1 MQGLSYH
8 SSLRDETGLGCL
20 AKVRPEM
27 AGDGAHSA
35 HMALHMHPSGNTLAA
50 AGEIC
55 PKRFQ
60 QLLDMSRHPSLI
72 SFTSFANSTLSAL
85 VHELD
90 HLGGHPGNL
99 WNVIAPADH
108 KAGSSALQTLGTLQK
123 LWQLCKALQGA
134 WHPHRPLEHPLLLPT
149 SCLA

>member
-1 MQGLSYH
+1 VQGQTYH

-55 PKRFQ
+55 PKRYQ
-60 QLLDMSRHPSLI
+60 QPLDMSRQSIIDQLH
-72 SFTSFANSTLSAL
+72 L
-85 VHELD
+85 VCQQHI
-90 HLGGHPGNL
+90 
-99 WNVIAPADH
+99 VCI
-108 KAGSSALQTLGTLQK
+108 
-123 LWQLCKALQGA
+123 GA
-134 WHPHRPLEHPLLLPT
+134 
-149 SCLA
+149 

>member
-1 MQGLSYH
+1 MQGQTYH
-8 SSLRDETGLGCL
+8 SSLQDETGLGCL

-60 QLLDMSRHPSLI
+60 QPLDMSRHPSLI
-72 SFTSFANSTLSAL
+72 SFTSFANSILSAS

-90 HLGGHPGNL
+90 HTGGHSGSL
-99 WNVIAPADH
+99 WNVFAPADH
-108 KAGSSALQTLGTLQK
+108 NSSTALQMLGMLQK

-134 WHPHRPLEHPLLLPT
+134 WHPHRLLEHPRLLPT